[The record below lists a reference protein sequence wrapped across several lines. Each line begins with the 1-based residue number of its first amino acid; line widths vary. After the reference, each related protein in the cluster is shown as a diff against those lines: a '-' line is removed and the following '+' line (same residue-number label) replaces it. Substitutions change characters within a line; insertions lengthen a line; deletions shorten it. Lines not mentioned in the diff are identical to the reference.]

1 MITAL
6 GGGVGAS
13 KFIKGLSGVVSPKDI
28 TVVINTGDD
37 INLYGF
43 RISPDVDTIIY
54 RLSDKVDKEK
64 GWGLRNDSFNCL
76 QHLSELGFE
85 TWFQLGDKDIAVQ
98 MFKKGLLS
106 RGYSTRQITARTAEL
121 FGLKGTTLLPMTEDD
136 VETWIETDQGDMHF
150 QEYYIKHNMEPAVF
164 GIKIKGIDKAH
175 PCKGVIEAI
184 YRSKL
189 VILCPS
195 NPVISI
201 GPILAVKGIRKA
213 LVSCDA
219 QVIAISPLVGGKP
232 VKGPTDRLMKGIG
245 IEVSSYEIANL
256 YKDFLDLMVLDNSE
270 GKEEERISRLGV
282 RSYVTDTLMND
293 DVKSVSLSENII
305 RHVNY

>member
-1 MITAL
+1 
-6 GGGVGAS
+6 
-13 KFIKGLSGVVSPKDI
+13 
-28 TVVINTGDD
+28 
-37 INLYGF
+37 
-43 RISPDVDTIIY
+43 
-54 RLSDKVDKEK
+54 
-64 GWGLRNDSFNCL
+64 
-76 QHLSELGFE
+76 
-85 TWFQLGDKDIAVQ
+85 
-98 MFKKGLLS
+98 
-106 RGYSTRQITARTAEL
+106 
-121 FGLKGTTLLPMTEDD
+121 MTEDD